1 MTDRTVVVRTS
12 YELEQQHADSL
23 RAIAGDLGFIQTRGA
38 GAGMLPNISAFLR
51 SLAEQAEN
59 DRPRVVEA
67 LRGLGVEEQTQ

>member
-1 MTDRTVVVRTS
+1 MNDRTTIVRTS

-51 SLAEQAEN
+51 SLAEQVEA
-59 DRPRVVEA
+59 DRPRVVSA
-67 LRGLGVEEQTQ
+67 LRALGVEAEAS

>member
-23 RAIAGDLGFIQTRGA
+23 RTIAGDLGFIQTRGA

-51 SLAEQAEN
+51 SLAEQAEQ
-59 DRPRVVEA
+59 DRSRVVEA
-67 LRGLGVEEQTQ
+67 LRALGVAAQ